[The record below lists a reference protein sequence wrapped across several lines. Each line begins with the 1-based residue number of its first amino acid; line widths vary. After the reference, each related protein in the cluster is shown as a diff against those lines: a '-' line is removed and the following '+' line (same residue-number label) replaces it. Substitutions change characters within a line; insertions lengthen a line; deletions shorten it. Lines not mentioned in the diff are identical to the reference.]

1 MPAIAE
7 FVLWLLLGWV
17 VLTVIGVAAWRLMP

>member
-7 FVLWLLLGWV
+7 FVLRLLAGWG
-17 VLTVIGVAAWRLMP
+17 VLTAVCVTAWLMT

>member
-7 FVLWLLLGWV
+7 FVLWLLAGWG
-17 VLTVIGVAAWRLMP
+17 VLAAVCVSAWLMS